1 MKLSVEVERILQSLK
16 EQNGDDPIDED
27 DALVLYGGKPS
38 TFNQLALY
46 QQLQYALILTGQTL
60 AESVKMFNEL
70 VEERNN
76 LARAVKAL
84 QGNREQRRRGFK

>member
-1 MKLSVEVERILQSLK
+1 MKLSVEVERILESLK
-16 EQNGDDPIDED
+16 DQNGDDPIDEES
-27 DALVLYGGKPS
+27 ALILYGGKPS

-46 QQLQYALILTGQTL
+46 QQLQYALILISSTRDS
-60 AESVKMFNEL
+60 SVAMFNEL

>member
-1 MKLSVEVERILQSLK
+1 MKLSVEVERILESLK
-16 EQNGDDPIDED
+16 EQNGDDLIDEES
-27 DALVLYGGKPS
+27 ALLLYGGKPS

-46 QQLQYALILTGQTL
+46 QQLQYALILISSTRDS
-60 AESVKMFNEL
+60 SVAMFNEL

-84 QGNREQRRRGFK
+84 QGNREQRRRSFK

>member
-1 MKLSVEVERILQSLK
+1 MKLSVEVERILESLK
-16 EQNGDDPIDED
+16 EQNGDDLIDEES
-27 DALVLYGGKPS
+27 ALLLYGGKPS

-46 QQLQYALILTGQTL
+46 QQLQYALILISSTRDS
-60 AESVKMFNEL
+60 SVAMFNEL